1 MNRGWFCQRVSVQA
15 DIGRTD
21 VSLRSG
27 GRSQNERADA
37 LASPGVAQA
46 RQRHKL

>member
-1 MNRGWFCQRVSVQA
+1 MNLGQFCKRVSVQA

-21 VSLRSG
+21 VEPSNC

-37 LASPGVAQA
+37 LASLGVAQT
-46 RQRHKL
+46 RQQY